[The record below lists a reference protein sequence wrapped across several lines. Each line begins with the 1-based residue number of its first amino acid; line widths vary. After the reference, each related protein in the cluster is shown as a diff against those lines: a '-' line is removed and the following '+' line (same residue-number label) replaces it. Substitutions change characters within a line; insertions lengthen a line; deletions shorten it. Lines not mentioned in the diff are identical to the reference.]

1 MRIIH
6 WSGLPAVVL
15 VKGRGV
21 CAVAVP
27 KSLASREVLELASLV
42 LSPSEYREFQDEV
55 NPADGEDWRIAEHP
69 EELRVTPGRRPVPGP
84 GGDGLGKC
92 QRPRPYVNRAE

>member
-1 MRIIH
+1 MRIIR

-27 KSLASREVLELASLV
+27 ETVASREVLEMARLV
-42 LSPSEYREFQDEV
+42 LSPSEYREFQHEV
-55 NPADGEDWRIAEHP
+55 GPTDGEAP
-69 EELRVTPGRRPVPGP
+69 EALRSCTPP
-84 GGDGLGKC
+84 LGAA
-92 QRPRPYVNRAE
+92 R